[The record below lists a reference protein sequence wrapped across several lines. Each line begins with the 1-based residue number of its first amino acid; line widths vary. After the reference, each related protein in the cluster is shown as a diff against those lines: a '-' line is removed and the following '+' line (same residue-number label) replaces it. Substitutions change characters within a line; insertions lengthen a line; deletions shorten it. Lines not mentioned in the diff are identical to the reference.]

1 MQLTY
6 EKPGKDHPMF
16 GRVDFIVADGT
27 TPLCYKVGD
36 HYLPLETSAGSTSA
50 AQDSAKA
57 AESVKTRDLFVLS
70 FKINDEDE
78 EMTFTSKK
86 KLDKA
91 RDALS
96 AKPFVSDFDVK
107 TYRVLA
113 E

>member
-36 HYLPLETSAGSTSA
+36 NYLPLESSAQATTQASA
-50 AQDSAKA
+50 SATD
-57 AESVKTRDLFVLS
+57 SVKTRDLFVLS

-91 RDALS
+91 LDALS